1 MAGAKGKSGGARDTA
16 GRLAKAEKYATP
28 IAEAERRICD
38 RLPELVDKM
47 FELATATP
55 PDRQAIEYLTNRVM
69 GKPTE
74 RVEQKQDIDLVTEVI
89 VKYAREGQF
98 AED

>member
-1 MAGAKGKSGGARDTA
+1 MAGGGARPGA
-16 GRLAKAEKYATP
+16 GRKPKIQREGY
-28 IAEAERRICD
+28 AEAIRAAEDGIRD
-38 RLPELVDKM
+38 RLPILIDGLVR
-47 FELATATP
+47 LATGDP
-55 PDRQAIEYLTNRVM
+55 PDRQAAEYLVNRVM
-69 GKPTE
+69 GRPTE